1 MINSLSFRK
10 IALLIFISFI
20 VWSSKDMFML
30 NQGDFHRAI
39 YPFLGDIEGIHFRG
53 VIPLSYQLKDNFL
66 PIYSYEYKS
75 SYSLLLYIYAATIS
89 AITDTFDIQLLSALI
104 KIFYVLSLYFLFLK
118 ISNNSN
124 VIVFIISCIP
134 LLSSSNLSYFSSFYQ
149 EQILLPL
156 LPICL
161 SLVGSLKSKDE
172 IIVFLCVSIIACSK
186 SQFFYIPFIF
196 AMYYIIFDREK
207 LATRLSLMGFSL
219 LLSIMCI
226 AFSTGASHFNK
237 YHSNFFGVYQYMK
250 LENVKI
256 PNYIDE
262 KCVGVDS
269 WGNRYDIKNG
279 AVWTDIGESCLWEN
293 TSYGFENT
301 IKEIINNPSMLIKLP
316 YSKSMETFYGEDYF
330 HVYKQIKLIKN
341 DNNFSSV
348 ITKVKDALFNKLRF
362 SILIACIIISII
374 FFRNKIAGVF
384 FILGTIGVSQLYVSF
399 LGEGYRDINKH
410 LSSMN
415 YSFDLVLFLIMVLL
429 ITNAMK
435 IIYKKA
441 GR

>member
-1 MINSLSFRK
+1 MISSLSFRK
-10 IALLIFISFI
+10 IALFIFIFFI
-20 VWSSKDMFML
+20 IWSSKDMFML

-53 VIPLSYQLKDNFL
+53 AIPLSYQLKDNFL
-66 PIYSYEYKS
+66 PIYSYDYKS
-75 SYSLLLYIYAATIS
+75 SYSLILYIYAVSIS
-89 AITDTFDIQLLSALI
+89 VITNTFDIQLLSALI

-118 ISNNSN
+118 ISNSRN

-149 EQILLPL
+149 EQVLLPL

-161 SLVGSLKSKDE
+161 SLVNSLRTKDT
-172 IIVFLCVSIIACSK
+172 IIVFLCVSVIACSK
-186 SQFFYIPFIF
+186 SQFFYIPLIF
-196 AMYYIIFDREK
+196 VLYYIIFDRKK
-207 LATRLSLMGFSL
+207 LAIRFSLMFFSL
-219 LLSIMCI
+219 SLSIMCI
-226 AFSTGASHFNK
+226 VLSTGASHFNK
-237 YHSNFFGVYQYMK
+237 YHSNFYGVYQYMK
-250 LENVKI
+250 LENIKI

-269 WGNRYDIKNG
+269 WGNKYDIKNG

-293 TSYGFENT
+293 TSYGFEST
-301 IKEIINNPSMLIKLP
+301 IKEILKNPSMLIKLP
-316 YSKSMETFYGEDYF
+316 YSKSMGPFYGEDYF

-362 SILIACIIISII
+362 SILLSCIIISIV
-374 FFRNKIAGVF
+374 FFRKKISGLF
-384 FILGTIGVSQLYVSF
+384 FILGAIGVSQLYVSF

-410 LSSMN
+410 ISSMN
-415 YSFDLVLFLIMVLL
+415 YSFDMVLFLAISLSLTM
-429 ITNAMK
+429 IIRK
-435 IIYKKA
+435 IYINA